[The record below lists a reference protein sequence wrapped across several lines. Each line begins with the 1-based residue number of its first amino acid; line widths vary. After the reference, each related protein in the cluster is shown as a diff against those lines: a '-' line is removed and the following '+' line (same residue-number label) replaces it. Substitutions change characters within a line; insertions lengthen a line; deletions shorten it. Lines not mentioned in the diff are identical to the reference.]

1 MFNEIGDQLNEYD
14 GKVDYE
20 NEINNEKDK
29 LKAESESEEFI
40 NIEIKNQDINVI
52 YRNISD
58 ITIKYYLIDIEILF
72 NSSPFVKKSKVDFGF
87 IKPLIINN
95 IKVNKETNENIHSV
109 AIPKEL
115 KEKNFF
121 IEVSSGKKIENDIYY
136 SSSLKY
142 SIFESIGEIKVI
154 SPEQKALPEV
164 YVKCF
169 CETNNEDIKFY
180 KDGFTDLRGKFDYVS
195 LNNDLINK
203 VKKFSIL
210 LVSKDYGSVIVYCNP
225 PKIIQEN
232 KGNNLFEQ
240 MLNYRQNIKNKLRK

>member
-87 IKPLIINN
+87 IKPQIINN
-95 IKVNKETNENIHSV
+95 IKVNKEPNENIHSV
-109 AIPKEL
+109 EIPTEL

-180 KDGFTDLRGKFDYVS
+180 KDGFM
-195 LNNDLINK
+195 I
-203 VKKFSIL
+203 
-210 LVSKDYGSVIVYCNP
+210 
-225 PKIIQEN
+225 
-232 KGNNLFEQ
+232 
-240 MLNYRQNIKNKLRK
+240 